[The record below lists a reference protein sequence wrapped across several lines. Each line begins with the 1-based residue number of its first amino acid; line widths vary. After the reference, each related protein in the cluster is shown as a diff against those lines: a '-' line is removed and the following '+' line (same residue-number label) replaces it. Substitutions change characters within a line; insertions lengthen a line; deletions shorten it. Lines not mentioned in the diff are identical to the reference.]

1 MLITNRYKR
10 VPLDQ
15 VVVRRG
21 ERQRRVVETK
31 DLVDS
36 VRRHGVLNPIIV
48 TKDLTLVAGE
58 RRLAASLELGLLDI
72 PVRFIED
79 LTQREAQIIELEENL
94 KRADL
99 HWRDETAAIARIHAL
114 YEADDGEWTQ
124 TKTAEQIGINV
135 GHLSEILRVARD
147 LDNPKIALAT
157 GMKPA
162 YNILARVDQRRM
174 GDALSDILEAG
185 SSMFKT
191 AVAGVAGAV
200 AKVTGAGDGTGPDG
214 GADTPPPPIAPPPEP
229 ESILNVSF
237 LDWAP
242 AYTGQPFNFIHCDF
256 PYGINAFAGPQSG
269 KLSHHTYDDDSDV
282 YWALIRC
289 LCKNLDRVMSHS
301 AHMVFWFSMDHYER
315 TLDLFAE
322 LRPELS
328 FLTQPLIWHKTDN
341 VGILSDP
348 KRRPRHVYETALIAS
363 REDRLIVRAVGD
375 AYGAPTDKTH
385 HPSTK
390 PEPVLRQFFQMFV
403 DEHTRLLDPTCGSG
417 SALRAA
423 ESLGA
428 ERVLG
433 LEIDPEHCA
442 NAKSALRTFRAMRKA
457 SK

>member
-15 VVVRRG
+15 VVVDRDQ
-21 ERQRRVVETK
+21 RQRRTVETK
-31 DLVDS
+31 GLVDS
-36 VRRHGVLNPIIV
+36 IGRHGVLNPIIV
-48 TKDLTLVAGE
+48 TKDLVLVAGE
-58 RRLAASLELGLLDI
+58 RRLAASRELGLPDI

-79 LTQREAQIIELEENL
+79 LSTREAQIIELEENL
-94 KRADL
+94 KRTDL
-99 HWRDETAAIARIHAL
+99 PWRDEVAAVARIHSL
-114 YEADDGEWTQ
+114 YESDDPEWTQ
-124 TKTAEQIGINV
+124 SKTADQIGINV

-185 SSMFKT
+185 SSMFKS
-191 AVAGVAGAV
+191 AVGAAAGAITKAV
-200 AKVTGAGDGTGPDG
+200 GGGDGPEPG
-214 GADTPPPPIAPPPEP
+214 DTPPEQPQPAPEP

-269 KLSHHTYDDDSDV
+269 KLSHHTYADDPDV

-289 LCKNLDRVMSHS
+289 LCQNLDRVMSHS

-328 FLTQPLIWHKTDN
+328 FLTMPLIWHKTDN

-390 PEPVLRQFFQMFV
+390 PEPVLRHFLSMFI

-442 NAKSALRTFRAMRKA
+442 NARSALRNFRAMRKV